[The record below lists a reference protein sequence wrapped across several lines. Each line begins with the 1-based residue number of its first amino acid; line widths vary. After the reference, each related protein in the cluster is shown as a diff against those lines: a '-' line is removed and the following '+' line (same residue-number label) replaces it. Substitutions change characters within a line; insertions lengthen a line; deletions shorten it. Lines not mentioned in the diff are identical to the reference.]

1 MKVEDCFY
9 FGKVGKPKGFKG
21 EVNIIIDNDSPIEPE
36 SLDSVYVLIGRKLV
50 SYPLSHYKL
59 NPKGNALG
67 KFEGLNSDDDINR
80 IKNLSLYLPKEMLP
94 ELDSEEF
101 YMHELVGCTLFDQ
114 QKGEI
119 GEITEIN
126 NQTAQTIM
134 FVEYQNEEIII
145 PFVDDFI
152 VEINTDEKKVVFDL
166 PEGIIDLN
174 E

>member
-1 MKVEDCFY
+1 
-9 FGKVGKPKGFKG
+9 
-21 EVNIIIDNDSPIEPE
+21 
-36 SLDSVYVLIGRKLV
+36 
-50 SYPLSHYKL
+50 
-59 NPKGNALG
+59 
-67 KFEGLNSDDDINR
+67 
-80 IKNLSLYLPKEMLP
+80 MLP

-101 YMHELVGCTLFDQ
+101 YMHELVGCTLFDK

-152 VEINTDEKKVVFDL
+152 VEINTDEKKVIFDL

>member
-36 SLDSVYVLIGRKLV
+36 ALDSVYVLIGRKLV

-101 YMHELVGCTLFDQ
+101 YMHELVGCTLFDK